1 MAARCGK
8 MGICGCTGGICASA
22 AVSPLLV
29 GTHFL
34 FRRQPAAR
42 ENTRRDTRDSSQWQT
57 RPAPVPPPQ
66 PVVPPVPPTPPT
78 PPTPPAPP
86 APPIPPVP
94 PPPPIPPAV
103 VVPRQGVL
111 QLLLPPGYSA
121 FDAFLSEPERSG
133 GEGSSSAPEPRWGA
147 PADCPL
153 DESATGADDDVEF
166 WAADGLPEHLPIPSF
181 PPPNKKRPHPSH
193 DNRDARPPSPRHK
206 PTKHRRNSYTSHEKL
221 QWILKLEARKMS
233 VRRMSRESGISRR
246 CLTEWK
252 SRKGEL
258 EGAHGARS
266 RLHGRGRSSWYRD
279 MEAEVYRR
287 FLAHRK
293 KCLAVSIARLQ
304 KWSHEVMKE
313 LHPDC
318 ETEVKN
324 FWTYVRHSRRQYKID
339 LPWILN
345 VDQTPLWLE
354 MPSERTVE
362 EVGLRSVPV
371 RNGGYQ
377 KERVTV
383 MLACTANGEK
393 LKPWVFFKRKTVPK
407 GDFPFRYAPHVD
419 YAVAC
424 RYIHVGVHPNGWMD
438 ADGVIEWLDGAVKP
452 YINPKFGVRPR
463 KALLVLDSYRG
474 HLTPEVKKK
483 FGELNLVPAV
493 IPAGCTSEIQPLD
506 IAVNRSFK
514 AAVRQLYQEWFER
527 EGVDTL
533 TKKGNIKKP
542 PVELTLKWISAAW
555 KSVPKELIQRAFL
568 TCGISNAQD
577 KLCLQHRRDE
587 LEGEEVD
594 MDDEIA
600 AHGFFCNNVE
610 EPESDSEADPDD
622 PTAADD

>member
-1 MAARCGK
+1 M
-8 MGICGCTGGICASA
+8 
-22 AVSPLLV
+22 
-29 GTHFL
+29 
-34 FRRQPAAR
+34 
-42 ENTRRDTRDSSQWQT
+42 
-57 RPAPVPPPQ
+57 
-66 PVVPPVPPTPPT
+66 PPT

-86 APPIPPVP
+86 APPIPPVTPAP
-94 PPPPIPPAV
+94 PVPPAV
-103 VVPRQGVL
+103 GVSRQGVL
-111 QLLLPPGYSA
+111 QLLPPGYSA

-147 PADCPL
+147 PADCLL

-181 PPPNKKRPHPSH
+181 PPPNKKRPHPSR

-221 QWILKLEARKMS
+221 QWILKLEAGEMS
-233 VRRMSRESGISRR
+233 VWRMSRESGISRR

-252 SRKGEL
+252 NRKGEL
-258 EGAHGARS
+258 EGA
-266 RLHGRGRSSWYRD
+266 Y
-279 MEAEVYRR
+279 
-287 FLAHRK
+287 
-293 KCLAVSIARLQ
+293 
-304 KWSHEVMKE
+304 
-313 LHPDC
+313 DC
-318 ETEVKN
+318 ETDVKN

-362 EVGLRSVPV
+362 EVGSRSVPV
-371 RNGGYQ
+371 RSGGYQ

-383 MLACTANGEK
+383 MLACTASGEK

-407 GDFPFRYAPHVD
+407 GDFPSD
-419 YAVAC
+419 
-424 RYIHVGVHPNGWMD
+424 IHVGVHPNGWMD
-438 ADGVIEWLDGAVKP
+438 ADGVIECLDGAVKP

-463 KALLVLDSYRG
+463 KALLVLDSYSG

-483 FGELNLVPAV
+483 FGELNLVPVV

-506 IAVNRSFK
+506 VAVNRSFK
-514 AAVRQLYQEWFER
+514 DAVRQLYQEWFER

-542 PVELTLKWISAAW
+542 PVELTLKWISTAW
-555 KSVPKELIQRAFL
+555 KSVPKELIQWAFL
-568 TCGISNAQD
+568 TCGISNALDGSQD

-587 LEGEEVD
+587 LEGEEVN

-622 PTAADD
+622 PTTADD

>member
-1 MAARCGK
+1 
-8 MGICGCTGGICASA
+8 
-22 AVSPLLV
+22 
-29 GTHFL
+29 
-34 FRRQPAAR
+34 
-42 ENTRRDTRDSSQWQT
+42 
-57 RPAPVPPPQ
+57 
-66 PVVPPVPPTPPT
+66 
-78 PPTPPAPP
+78 
-86 APPIPPVP
+86 
-94 PPPPIPPAV
+94 
-103 VVPRQGVL
+103 
-111 QLLLPPGYSA
+111 
-121 FDAFLSEPERSG
+121 
-133 GEGSSSAPEPRWGA
+133 
-147 PADCPL
+147 
-153 DESATGADDDVEF
+153 
-166 WAADGLPEHLPIPSF
+166 
-181 PPPNKKRPHPSH
+181 
-193 DNRDARPPSPRHK
+193 
-206 PTKHRRNSYTSHEKL
+206 
-221 QWILKLEARKMS
+221 
-233 VRRMSRESGISRR
+233 
-246 CLTEWK
+246 
-252 SRKGEL
+252 
-258 EGAHGARS
+258 
-266 RLHGRGRSSWYRD
+266 

-313 LHPDC
+313 LHPGEKWAGSQRWTQRFRHRWNLTTRAKTRVGQKLSSNC
-318 ETEVKN
+318 ETEVKS

-345 VDQTPLWLE
+345 ADQTPLWLE

-362 EVGLRSVPV
+362 EVGSRSVPV
-371 RNGGYQ
+371 RSGGYQ

-383 MLACTANGEK
+383 MLACTASGEK

-407 GDFPFRYAPHVD
+407 GDFPSD
-419 YAVAC
+419 
-424 RYIHVGVHPNGWMD
+424 IHVGVHPNGWMD

-527 EGVDTL
+527 
-533 TKKGNIKKP
+533 NMKKP

-568 TCGISNAQD
+568 TCGINNALDGSQD

>member
-1 MAARCGK
+1 MAGL
-8 MGICGCTGGICASA
+8 
-22 AVSPLLV
+22 P

-34 FRRQPAAR
+34 FCRQPAAR

-78 PPTPPAPP
+78 PPAPP

-94 PPPPIPPAV
+94 PAPPVPPSV
-103 VVPRQGVL
+103 GFPRQGVM
-111 QLLLPPGYSA
+111 QLLLPPGFSA
-121 FDAFLSEPERSG
+121 FDAFLSEPEHIG

-166 WAADGLPEHLPIPSF
+166 WAADGLPEDLPIPSF
-181 PPPNKKRPHPSH
+181 PPPNKKRPHPSR

-221 QWILKLEARKMS
+221 QWILKLEAGEMS

-258 EGAHGARS
+258 EGAH
-266 RLHGRGRSSWYRD
+266 
-279 MEAEVYRR
+279 
-287 FLAHRK
+287 
-293 KCLAVSIARLQ
+293 
-304 KWSHEVMKE
+304 
-313 LHPDC
+313 DC
-318 ETEVKN
+318 ETDVKN

-345 VDQTPLWLE
+345 ADQTPLWLE

-362 EVGLRSVPV
+362 EVGSRSVPV
-371 RNGGYQ
+371 RSGGYH

-383 MLACTANGEK
+383 MLACTTSGEK

-407 GDFPFRYAPHVD
+407 GDFP
-419 YAVAC
+419 
-424 RYIHVGVHPNGWMD
+424 
-438 ADGVIEWLDGAVKP
+438 
-452 YINPKFGVRPR
+452 
-463 KALLVLDSYRG
+463 S
-474 HLTPEVKKK
+474 
-483 FGELNLVPAV
+483 
-493 IPAGCTSEIQPLD
+493 
-506 IAVNRSFK
+506 
-514 AAVRQLYQEWFER
+514 
-527 EGVDTL
+527 
-533 TKKGNIKKP
+533 GNIKKP

-568 TCGISNAQD
+568 TCGISNTLDGSQD
-577 KLCLQHRRDE
+577 NLCLQHRRDE
-587 LEGEEVD
+587 LKGKEVD

-610 EPESDSEADPDD
+610 EPESGSEADPDD